1 MSRWMAVIAALLCIA
16 LPGRCPARENEG
28 ASGAA
33 RAEKTTAKEQ
43 KTPKEEGKGKESP
56 AAAGKPQETVEL
68 GEVVVSGKPTPAPGV
83 EVITSGELAEESLSN
98 TVEGRMKHLP
108 GVDLHR
114 RGPAGAQPSRL
125 SIRGLDESRCD
136 VLLDGRTLKGSGVY
150 GGYYVDW
157 DSLSVEGIDSIEV
170 IRGLAPAKYGNTL
183 GGVVN
188 LVTSKPSRQPRTEVR
203 TSVSDFRTWEVGS
216 AQSGSVGR
224 GLYNLAFGHY
234 ESDGYLRNAFS
245 DRDTLSGKV
254 VFSMPDDYL
263 LTLSGRY
270 SSNKAG
276 MIVYNMPDAYRYDPH
291 YPDSLGTELGGP
303 GLAWLTDA
311 TGPRH
316 WGDGSRWKDDR
327 LQLDLALSRERGDRE
342 FTLRAYYMDQDRR
355 EYFRADDDPGRLVLR
370 RDSKPEKNN
379 WGWRGDF
386 KTLVGEGGKHVLEY
400 GAEGQ
405 YLGFGASDVISFDPS
420 YFSPW
425 RPPFDVAGKS
435 KVTRRHG
442 LYAQD
447 TWQARADMEVQFGLR
462 LDAFVAQGPEA
473 EAPHISERHLSPRL
487 RCEITPWEGGAVS
500 LRWGRA
506 YRFPTIPEY
515 YWWYSGYDPAR
526 AGLARKGLSSE
537 RADEFE
543 LEVSQQTSERLDV
556 SLTGYWYSVD
566 NYLRTIFGYRPSRVV
581 YNIDEVDLRG
591 LEAEASY
598 SAGEHS
604 RVWANYTY
612 QDTDKHGDILDH
624 SGSGELPELPK
635 HKFNL
640 GFEYASEDGVRG
652 RLDVRYVGNRRAVRG
667 DLTAPGG
674 AVYHELPS
682 FVDVSLH
689 VEFPLRTGKAGPE
702 ARFRLAVENML
713 DQEIVEE
720 YGYPFPGTTV
730 MAGVSLV
737 F

>member
-1 MSRWMAVIAALLCIA
+1 MSRWMAVIAALLCIV
-16 LPGRCPARENEG
+16 LPGRCSAQDKGG
-28 ASGAA
+28 APDAA
-33 RAEKTTAKEQ
+33 RAAGRAEEQ
-43 KTPKEEGKGKESP
+43 KTVKAESKGKEAP
-56 AAAGKPQETVEL
+56 AAEAEPQETVEL
-68 GEVVVSGKPTPAPGV
+68 GEIVVSGEATPPPGV
-83 EVITSGELAEESLSN
+83 EVITSRELSEESLSK
-98 TVEGRMKHLP
+98 TVEGRLKYLP

-125 SIRGLDESRCD
+125 SVRGLDESRCD
-136 VLLDGRTLKGSGVY
+136 VLLDGRTLKGAGVY

-170 IRGLAPAKYGNTL
+170 IRGLAPVKYGNTL

-188 LVTSKPSRQPRTEVR
+188 LVTSKPSRRPRTEVW
-203 TSVSDFRTWEVGS
+203 TSATDFRTWEVGGS
-216 AQSGSVGR
+216 QSGKAGR
-224 GLYNLAFGHY
+224 GLYNLTFGHY
-234 ESDGYLRNAFS
+234 ESDGYLRNALA

-254 VFSMPDDYL
+254 IFSMPGDYV

-276 MIVYNMPDAYRYDPH
+276 MIVYNMPDAYRYDPG
-291 YPDSLGTELGGP
+291 YPDSLGAELGGP
-303 GLAWLTDA
+303 GIAWLTDA
-311 TGPRH
+311 TGPRY

-327 LQLDLALSRERGDRE
+327 LQLDLALSRTTDNRE
-342 FTLRAYYMDQDRR
+342 FSLRAYYMDQDRE
-355 EYFRADDDPGRLVLR
+355 EYFCANDDPSHLVLR
-370 RDSKPEKNN
+370 RDSEPEKNN
-379 WGWRGDF
+379 WGWRADF
-386 KTLVGEGGKHVLEY
+386 KAVAGQEGSHVIEY

-405 YLGFGASDVISFDPS
+405 YLGFGASDVISFDPA

-435 KVTRRHG
+435 RVTRRHG

-447 TWQARADMEVQFGLR
+447 TWQAREDMEVQFGLR
-462 LDAFVAQGPEA
+462 LDGYVAQGPEA
-473 EAPHISERHLSPRL
+473 NAPHVSERHLSPRL
-487 RCEITPWEGGAVS
+487 RCEVTPWDGGAVS

-515 YWWYSGYDPAR
+515 YWWYAGYDPASD
-526 AGLARKGLSSE
+526 GIARKGLSSE

-543 LEVSQQTSERLDV
+543 LEISQQTSERINV

-566 NYLRTIFGYRPSRVV
+566 DYLRTIFGYRPSRVV

-591 LEAEASY
+591 LEAEVSY
-598 SAGEHS
+598 STGKTS

-612 QDTDKHGDILDH
+612 QDTDKHGDVLDC
-624 SGSGELPELPK
+624 SGTDELPELPK

-640 GFEYASEDGVRG
+640 GFEYAAENGLRG
-652 RLDVRYVGNRRAVRG
+652 RLNVRYVGNRNAVRG
-667 DLTAPGG
+667 DLTAPGR
-674 AVYHELPS
+674 AALYEMPS

-689 VEFPLRTGKAGPE
+689 VEFPLRTGESGPE
-702 ARFRLAVENML
+702 ALFRLAVENML

-720 YGYPFPGTTV
+720 YGYPYPGTTV